1 MVILKTYFYPL
12 LFVSLFFICEQKLKH
27 IEWLWLHINKKNNLV
42 MLLIHWSHAW
52 MDTLHLLML
61 FLSQSLDK

>member
-27 IEWLWLHINKKNNLV
+27 IEWLWLHINKKKQPRYV
-42 MLLIHWSHAW
+42 THSLITCLDGHV
-52 MDTLHLLML
+52 TLTDAV
-61 FLSQSLDK
+61 FVSIIR